1 MKEKITILLQ
11 ALGVFVVVL
20 TTTLTCLMFSAVI
33 VMNLFSIDT
42 TEGIL
47 MDGTLLSITVFIG
60 SLFTACC
67 IYFMNKKLL

>member
-1 MKEKITILLQ
+1 MKQKFTILLQ

-33 VMNLFSIDT
+33 VMNLFSIDN